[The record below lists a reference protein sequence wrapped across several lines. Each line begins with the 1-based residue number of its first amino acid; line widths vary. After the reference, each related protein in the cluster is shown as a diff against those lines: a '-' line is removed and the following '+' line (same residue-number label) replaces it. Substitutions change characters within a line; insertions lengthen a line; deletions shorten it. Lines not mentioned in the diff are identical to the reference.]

1 MRTIRN
7 KEQTLLN
14 SLSLHTLERHEGN
27 MSPCEVDTASGKPF
41 WARFDAQKVSG
52 LEQMQ

>member
-1 MRTIRN
+1 MRPSETKSRLCS
-7 KEQTLLN
+7 T
-14 SLSLHTLERHEGN
+14 LSLHTLERHEGD

-41 WARFDAQKVSG
+41 WARFEAQKVSA